1 MIWLFIY
8 DTWHVQNI
16 HIICHILR
24 IFALRYN
31 VVCMQ
36 ACSLL
41 PKACG
46 MCGMWHVVTTALWQ
60 AIRWVREKLWFMPKN
75 HALFDHTAIALIVGI
90 KISFKLYT
98 HTHTHTH
105 TRQMQNAKYIKA
117 IVLASFHF
125 FCNHR
130 KPCSA
135 RMQCYSMIQNNNPC
149 ISYDE
154 GHQQERTKHDPHS
167 LTPEC
172 VGGYRVIQWGQLG
185 LYTFGHIQ

>member
-1 MIWLFIY
+1 MPKSSQNPVNVRVRYLGNHTQDVQVQSTDIYNDMIYNMIWLFIY

-60 AIRWVREKLWFMPKN
+60 AIRWVRQKLWFMPKS
-75 HALFDHTAIALIVGI
+75 HALFDHKTIALIAGI

-117 IVLASFHF
+117 FVL
-125 FCNHR
+125 
-130 KPCSA
+130 
-135 RMQCYSMIQNNNPC
+135 
-149 ISYDE
+149 
-154 GHQQERTKHDPHS
+154 
-167 LTPEC
+167 
-172 VGGYRVIQWGQLG
+172 
-185 LYTFGHIQ
+185 